1 MFGPMLDGKWENK
14 MQGTERGRTGGVK
27 ESWQSNVIINS
38 AQEKLILQCQFAK
51 PEYYT
56 VQFGT
61 DLRKSPN
68 PHTFVSANI
77 AFLNGPD
84 RITRLAGNF
93 IAEGYR
99 IGQTVRVDD
108 STGIN
113 TGNFIILN
121 VAATTLTIDTGGFVL
136 TPEAPGHIV
145 SLTWYSV
152 NNPRASIKWSTEGGV
167 IERVVSVLN
176 GMTISGLGSH
186 VSIRAELQY
195 DPFGPVPI
203 TVLVTRGTRPAQ
215 NQPPL
220 IQLEPIIVQAGVVG
234 IPGINDIPGY
244 SDIPFGQSLHIE
256 GGAISVNAF
265 PWADAAFN
273 PADAE
278 VSFRNA
284 LTGETLRS
292 WNPFFNSEDFIPIPP
307 NCDSLRLFN
316 YGVVNPLYYSIVVG
330 IDG

>member
-1 MFGPMLDGKWENK
+1 MPGYNQNNPEAA
-14 MQGTERGRTGGVK
+14 RTGGVK
-27 ESWQSNVIINS
+27 ESWQSNRIITS
-38 AQEKLILQCQFAK
+38 ANEKLILQCQFNR

-56 VQFGT
+56 VQFGA
-61 DLRKSPN
+61 DLRNAPN
-68 PHTFVSANI
+68 PHQLVSANI

-93 IAEGYR
+93 IADGFK
-99 IGQTVRVDD
+99 IGQTVGVDD

-113 TGNFIILN
+113 TGKFVILN
-121 VAATTLTIDTGGFVL
+121 VAANTLTIDTGGFVL

-145 SLTWYSV
+145 ALTWYSP
-152 NNPRASIKWSTEGGV
+152 NNPRATINWSTEGGI

-186 VSIRAELQY
+186 VSIKAELQY

-203 TVLVTRGTRPAQ
+203 TVLVTRGTRPSQ

-220 IQLEPIIVQAGVVG
+220 IQLEPIEVQAGVPG
-234 IPGINDIPGY
+234 IPGMNNIPAY

-265 PWADAAFN
+265 PWSTVAAF
-273 PADAE
+273 PITDAE
-278 VSFRNA
+278 VSFRNS
-284 LTGETLRS
+284 LTGQVLRS
-292 WNPFFNSEDFIPIPP
+292 WNPFANVEAFIPIPP
-307 NCDSLRLFN
+307 NCDSLRLYN
-316 YGVVNPLYYSIVVG
+316 YGLVNSLFYSIVVG

>member
-1 MFGPMLDGKWENK
+1 MFGPILAGKWENK
-14 MQGTERGRTGGVK
+14 MQGREQNRTGGVK
-27 ESWQSNVIINS
+27 ESWQSNRIINLAS
-38 AQEKLILQCQFAK
+38 EKLILQCQFNR

-56 VQFGT
+56 VQFGA
-61 DLRKSPN
+61 DLRKASN
-68 PHTFVSANI
+68 PHQFVSANV

-84 RITRLAGNF
+84 RITRLAGSF
-93 IAEGYR
+93 IVDGFT
-99 IGQTVRVDD
+99 IDGTVHVDD

-121 VAATTLTIDTGGFVL
+121 VAANTLTIDTGGFVL

-145 SLTWYSV
+145 ALTWYSP
-152 NNPRASIKWSTEGGV
+152 NNPRATINWSTEGGI

-186 VSIRAELQY
+186 VSIKAELQY

-220 IQLEPIIVQAGVVG
+220 IQLEPITVQAGVPG
-234 IPGINDIPGY
+234 IPGMNNIPAY
-244 SDIPFGQSLHIE
+244 SDIPFGQSLHVE

-265 PWADAAFN
+265 PWANQAFS
-273 PADAE
+273 PADCE

-284 LTGETLRS
+284 LTGQTLRS
-292 WNPFFNSEDFIPIPP
+292 WNPFFNSEAFVPIPP

-316 YGVVNPLYYSIVVG
+316 YGLVNPLFYSIVVG